1 MISFCALTY
10 KYALKAEQ
18 DKNEQL
24 EADLQAAERAI
35 ERHINLIKYM
45 ATTISDY
52 HFLKNVLCC
61 YETKAERIGVLKIAY
76 DYSLSEATEKYESL
90 EGMFGAIDS
99 K

>member
-52 HFLKNVLCC
+52 HFLKNVLRPKQKELGC
-61 YETKAERIGVLKIAY
+61 LKLLMII
-76 DYSLSEATEKYESL
+76 L
-90 EGMFGAIDS
+90 
-99 K
+99 